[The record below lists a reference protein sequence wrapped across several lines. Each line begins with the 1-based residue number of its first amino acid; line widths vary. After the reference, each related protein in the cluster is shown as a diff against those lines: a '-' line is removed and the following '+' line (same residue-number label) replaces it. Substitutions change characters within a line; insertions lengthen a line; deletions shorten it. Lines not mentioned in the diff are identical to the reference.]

1 MIIKFNI
8 DVFTPQLT
16 DLRSADLG
24 MTSSFSVK
32 QSKKTQTVITWPNN
46 RKLNITSCSWRVLNT
61 DTHVDV
67 RASVDRQAERP
78 VDASESPKFLNASFP
93 AFGTS
98 TLTGSAVLLE
108 ASVPQRRLWE
118 QELPAC
124 RSRQLPAGELLI
136 NSLLSCN
143 HLLLQ
148 QTSRAPN
155 EWIGRCSRGDRTT
168 TFRWRHLLWNNQE
181 QTIQEGINER

>member
-32 QSKKTQTVITWPNN
+32 QSKKNPVITWPNN

-61 DTHVDV
+61 DAQVDV
-67 RASVDRQAERP
+67 RVSVDSQAERP
-78 VDASESPKFLNASFP
+78 VDASESPKFLNASFS
-93 AFGTS
+93 AFRTS

-118 QELPAC
+118 QEQTAPSRRAANQQPPFMLSPA
-124 RSRQLPAGELLI
+124 SPADLTGSKWM
-136 NSLLSCN
+136 NRKV
-143 HLLLQ
+143 Q
-148 QTSRAPN
+148 P
-155 EWIGRCSRGDRTT
+155 
-168 TFRWRHLLWNNQE
+168 WR
-181 QTIQEGINER
+181 